1 MTVRLDHVF
10 NQNNRMYFRF
20 TDIEQ
25 TQQALRNYPANSPA
39 NIAGGG
45 LPAGATGYQASPI
58 QTISG
63 ALGFSHVF
71 SPTFF
76 SETILSQQWQR
87 MYVQGAEISNRNYE
101 AQLGLPNNFG
111 QVGFPT
117 IGSNLIMPYG
127 GSQFNYGM
135 SQIISTLDENMTK
148 IWGKHQFAFGARYRH
163 ERFGYLSD
171 RSADTIAFSNQ
182 ATAVYDPA
190 TGANYGAKPNT
201 GYADADFFL
210 GAADSYTQVKNAPFG
225 HYREQEIDSYI
236 QDNFRV
242 SQHLTVN
249 VGLRWEMHPAPHA
262 DKIPS
267 LLSISRMTRWC
278 SRSHSLTTYKMD

>member
-1 MTVRLDHVF
+1 
-10 NQNNRMYFRF
+10 
-20 TDIEQ
+20 
-25 TQQALRNYPANSPA
+25 
-39 NIAGGG
+39 
-45 LPAGATGYQASPI
+45 
-58 QTISG
+58 
-63 ALGFSHVF
+63 
-71 SPTFF
+71 
-76 SETILSQQWQR
+76 
-87 MYVQGAEISNRNYE
+87 
-101 AQLGLPNNFG
+101 
-111 QVGFPT
+111 
-117 IGSNLIMPYG
+117 
-127 GSQFNYGM
+127 
-135 SQIISTLDENMTK
+135 MTK
-148 IWGKHQFAFGARYRH
+148 IWGKHQLAFGARYRH

-262 DKIPS
+262 DKDTFVTFDLKNDALVLAQRS
-267 LLSISRMTRWC
+267 LITSKT
-278 SRSHSLTTYKMD
+278 D